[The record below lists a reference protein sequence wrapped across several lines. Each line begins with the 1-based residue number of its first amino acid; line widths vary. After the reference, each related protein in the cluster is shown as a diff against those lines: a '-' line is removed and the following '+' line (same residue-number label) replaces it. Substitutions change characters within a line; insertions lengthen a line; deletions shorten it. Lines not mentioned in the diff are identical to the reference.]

1 MAAFF
6 EQIATQEPSAAEAR
20 SRRWIYI
27 PYDRLH
33 DAVGPLA
40 DADPQHTVL
49 VFMESLAKGTRRP
62 YHKKKL
68 TLVLS
73 AMRHFALEQAQRGC
87 RIVYGASPTS
97 FSHGL
102 LELQNKWQ
110 WQDLTTNR
118 PAERELRTE
127 LQSAQAEGLRITFA
141 PDTAWL
147 STSADF
153 TTAFPNAATK
163 PLRQRYLM
171 DTFYR
176 HMRQKTGL
184 LMERAH
190 STSAPK
196 PVGGKYS
203 LDAENRKPWRNEIA
217 VPIRPTFAPD
227 DLTREVIAMILER
240 HPDTFGSLDNFDL
253 AVTRADAETA
263 WRFALERLLPW
274 FGPWEDAMSTQHPD
288 LFHSLTSPLLNL
300 TLLRPQ
306 QLVEDVAAAHAEG
319 LIPLASAEG
328 FIRQVLGWREF
339 MRHLHEATD
348 GFRTLDPLPQD
359 CHPEQSEGPAFR
371 MDQNDHDS
379 ETWVGASPN
388 HLNANLSLPPVY
400 WGKPSG
406 MNCMDTVV
414 SGVIANGWSHHITR
428 LMVLSN
434 LATLCGFSPRELT
447 DWFWFA
453 YIDAYDWVV
462 EPNVLG
468 MATFSDG
475 GLTATKPYISGA
487 AYINKMSDFC
497 GRCSL
502 NPKQSLGPGSCPF
515 TALYWSFLERHE
527 ALLAPLNRMSM
538 PLATL
543 RKKLSAEREA
553 LRKRAQLAIDQLG
566 RGDIV
571 T

>member
-6 EQIATQEPSAAEAR
+6 EQIAKHEPSYAEAR
-20 SRRWIYI
+20 TRRWIYV

-40 DADPQHTVL
+40 DADPQQSIL
-49 VFMESLAKGTRRP
+49 VFVESLAKGTRRP

-87 RIVYGASPTS
+87 RIVYGTSPTS
-97 FSHGL
+97 FSDGL
-102 LELQNKWQ
+102 LELQTKWQ
-110 WQDLTTNR
+110 WKELVTNR
-118 PAERELRTE
+118 PAERELRVE
-127 LQSAQAEGLRITFA
+127 LQAAQAASLRITFV

-153 TTAFPNAATK
+153 TTAFPNATSK
-163 PLRQRYLM
+163 PLQHRYLM

-184 LMERAH
+184 LMEP
-190 STSAPK
+190 TKPSATPK
-196 PVGGKYS
+196 PIGGKYS

-217 VPIRPTFAPD
+217 VPLRPTFAPD
-227 DLTREVIAMILER
+227 HITREVIAMVLER
-240 HPDTFGSLDNFDL
+240 HPDSFGSLDNFDL
-253 AVTRADAETA
+253 AVTRADAETS
-263 WRFALERLLPW
+263 WRFALERLLPY
-274 FGPWEDAMSTQHPD
+274 FGPWEDAMSSQHPD
-288 LFHSLTSPLLNL
+288 LFHSLTSPLVNL

-319 LIPLASAEG
+319 LIQLASAEG

-339 MRHLHEATD
+339 MRHIHEATD
-348 GFRTLDPLPQD
+348 GFRTLDPATSSGAP
-359 CHPEQSEGPAFR
+359 HF
-371 MDQNDHDS
+371 DS
-379 ETWVGASPN
+379 EVWEGASPN
-388 HLNANLSLPPVY
+388 HLNANLPLPPVY
-400 WGKPSG
+400 WGRPSG

-414 SGVIANGWSHHITR
+414 AGVIADGWSHHITR

-502 NPKQSLGPGSCPF
+502 NPKQTLGPGSCPF

-527 ALLAPLNRMSM
+527 QTLAPLNRMSM
-538 PLATL
+538 PLATI
-543 RKKLSAEREA
+543 RKRPYAEREA
-553 LRKRAQLAIDQLG
+553 LRKRAQLAIDQLEQG
-566 RGDIV
+566 EIV